1 MHHLTGWLGLPGGST
16 RNAGGPS
23 GHKKRVMVWSLAIVL
38 AVVADKASL
47 LHATP
52 EKLFTPILLLALAAL
67 GIGLT
72 KRL

>member
-1 MHHLTGWLGLPGGST
+1 MP
-16 RNAGGPS
+16 
-23 GHKKRVMVWSLAIVL
+23 VLAIVL

-67 GIGLT
+67 GIGLVST
-72 KRL
+72 LLVAMSIADPLRQLRWALVRGAAR